1 MKTFIFS
8 LFIVLLLSGCDRQAK
23 SVQYFKEHNDERKA
37 KIKECLEDASKHQDD
52 EECKNATRAQI
63 YFGGIDVNVSAA
75 PDGAKYQ
82 KF

>member
-23 SVQYFKEHNDERKA
+23 SVQYFKEHKDERKA
-37 KIKECLEDASKHQDD
+37 KIKECLNDVAAHQDD
-52 EECKNATRAQI
+52 EDCKNAARAQI
-63 YFGGIDVNVSAA
+63 YFGGMDINVSAA
-75 PDGAKYQ
+75 PSGAKYQ